1 MSSVAANRLWEKP
14 TTGSAKPSTSM
25 SQGCITTMLFK
36 GGRIL
41 LLLAINLEG
50 SVDDAGF
57 FYPSVSVLPL
67 WSNSI
72 MVTPAMRA
80 SAMALGGAP

>member
-1 MSSVAANRLWEKP
+1 
-14 TTGSAKPSTSM
+14 M

-36 GGRIL
+36 GGKIL